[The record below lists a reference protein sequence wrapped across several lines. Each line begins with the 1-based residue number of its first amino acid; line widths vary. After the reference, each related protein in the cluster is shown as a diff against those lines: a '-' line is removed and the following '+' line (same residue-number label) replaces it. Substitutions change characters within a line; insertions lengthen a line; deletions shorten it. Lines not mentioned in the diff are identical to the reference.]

1 MHIRLLIC
9 DGCQRP
15 MRLHLTPGERLPAIA
30 AKIGWYVG
38 GSTTLCPDCFAAA
51 LWQRSFARTKEK
63 LEQLATEAIVEVA
76 DAETHST

>member
-38 GSTTLCPDCFAAA
+38 GSTTLCPDCFKNESSGCTG
-51 LWQRSFARTKEK
+51 QCG
-63 LEQLATEAIVEVA
+63 Q
-76 DAETHST
+76 